1 MSQFKE
7 THQPCVACG
16 SKDARSTYQSGVSIC
31 FSCGDIAA
39 PDGAK
44 SAQVKGV
51 ALINDVHIISL
62 SKRSLSFDTCKRY
75 GYGVG
80 QQHHVGSVQV
90 APYYDPKTGQL
101 VAQKLRTADKKFTI
115 TGDAKRMG
123 LFGMHLCRTGGKM
136 ITITEGEIDAMSVSQ
151 AMGNTWPAVSL
162 PNGGGNLQALQD
174 NLDFLES
181 YDKVNLCFDND
192 EVGQKALDAA
202 LNLFSPGKAHVVNL
216 GDYKDANDML
226 QDGKQK
232 ELRQAVWEAKEWR
245 PDGIVDLSEMREE
258 IEAPLVTGHP
268 YPWPK
273 LNSMLYGM
281 HSSQLITWT
290 AGTGAGKTA
299 IISELEHW
307 MLVNERMKVGII
319 HLEEGVVRSSRRI
332 IGIDMN
338 KPIHLPDATYTKEE
352 FDEHWG
358 ATIGSGRCF
367 AYNHFGSLD
376 SDTLLNRIRYLV
388 KARDC
393 PVVVLDHVSM
403 VVSGSDLDVDER
415 RLLDRTMTMLKSLT
429 EETGVILHVI
439 SHLSR
444 TQGKSHEEGGQVS
457 LSNLRGT
464 QAIAQL
470 SDTVIAAERNQQAE
484 DELERNTTQLRILKN
499 RYAGI
504 TGPAD
509 RLVYHHDTG
518 RMILAADVESP
529 RPDMGDEF

>member
-7 THQPCVACG
+7 THQPCEACG
-16 SKDARSTYQSGVSIC
+16 SKDARSTYNSGVSIC

-39 PDGAK
+39 PDGEKA
-44 SAQVKGV
+44 APVKGAPLV
-51 ALINDVHIISL
+51 TDVEVRYL
-62 SKRSLSFDTCKRY
+62 PARSLSFDTCKRY
-75 GYGVG
+75 GYGVAHTNG
-80 QQHHVGSVQV
+80 TWQQV

-101 VAQKLRTADKKFTI
+101 VAQKLRTAGKQFTI

-123 LFGMHLCRTGGKM
+123 LFGLHLCRTGGKM

-151 AMGNTWPAVSL
+151 AMGNTWPVVSL

-181 YDKVNLCFDND
+181 YDKVILGFDND

-232 ELRQAVWEAKEWR
+232 ELRQAVWEAKEYR

-258 IEAPLVTGHP
+258 IEAPLESGYP

-273 LNSMLYGM
+273 LNEKLYGM
-281 HSSQLITWT
+281 HAGQLITWT
-290 AGTGAGKTA
+290 AGTGTGKTA
-299 IISELEHW
+299 IISELEYW
-307 MLVNERMKVGII
+307 MLTEQRMRVGII
-319 HLEEGVVRSSRRI
+319 HLEEGVIRSSRRL

-338 KPIHLPDATYTKEE
+338 KPIHLPEATYTKEE
-352 FDEHWG
+352 FDESWNR
-358 ATIGSGRCF
+358 TIGSGRCF

-403 VVSGSDLDVDER
+403 VVSGSDMDVDER

-444 TQGKSHEEGGQVS
+444 QKGTSHEEGGQVS
-457 LSNLRGT
+457 LNNLRGT
-464 QAIAQL
+464 QAIGQL
-470 SDTVIAAERNQQAE
+470 SDTVIAAERNQQADNE
-484 DELERNTTQLRILKN
+484 VERNTTQLRVLKN
-499 RYAGI
+499 RYAGL
-504 TGPAD
+504 TGIAD
-509 RLVYHHDTG
+509 RLEFKHDTG
-518 RMILAADVESP
+518 RMVIASGSSYTVP
-529 RPDMGDEF
+529 NMGDEF